1 MAADPIAEHGAL
13 FTLDGDPAVGATVV
27 PTPLARGP
35 WSADALHGG
44 AVGSLLA
51 TLGEAHDADRVPFVA
66 RVTVELMS
74 PVPLAPMRVEVTT
87 LRPGRV
93 VEWVGARLFD
103 GSDRQ
108 VAWATIL
115 RISGGTVD
123 TSGSASPA
131 VPAPPPP
138 PAGDPDFPFGGGV
151 TGFWD
156 ANDVRLVRGS
166 WLEAGPGAAWF
177 RLRCPVVAGMP
188 LTPVARVAA
197 HADFG
202 SGVGNA
208 VRLTNAAAINAE
220 LTVHLH
226 RHPQGEWVCV
236 ESGGWAEPNGVGLTA
251 TVLHDER
258 GQIGRAA
265 QSMLVR
271 PATTLTMHTASDA
284 AADAGRA
291 EA

>member
-1 MAADPIAEHGAL
+1 MAADPIAEHGAI
-13 FTLDGDPAVGATVV
+13 FRLDGDPAVGATVE

-44 AVGSLLA
+44 AVSALLT

-103 GSDRQ
+103 GRERQ

-115 RISGGTVD
+115 RVAGGPVDTTGTV
-123 TSGSASPA
+123 SPPVA
-131 VPAPPPP
+131 APPPP

-177 RLRCPVVAGMP
+177 RLRCPVVDGMP
-188 LTPVARVAA
+188 LTPAARVAA

-220 LTVHLH
+220 LSVHLH
-226 RHPQGEWVCV
+226 RHPEGEWVCV
-236 ESGGWAEPNGVGLTA
+236 ESGGWAEGNGVGLTA

-258 GQIGRAA
+258 GQVGRAA
-265 QSMLVR
+265 QSMVVR
-271 PATTLTMHTASDA
+271 SADALTMKTASE
-284 AADAGRA
+284 AGRA
-291 EA
+291 EG